1 MSAIVLIVDDNEDNV
16 AILRAMLLDRGYEI
30 RIARDGRSAL
40 ASVRERRPDVILL
53 DIMMPGMDGMQ
64 VLDQLKH
71 DPQHGA
77 IPVIM
82 LTARAED
89 RDILAGYETGADYY
103 ITKPFTMRQIRYALS
118 LVLGTR
124 EAD

>member
-1 MSAIVLIVDDNEDNV
+1 VSAIVLIVDDNEDNV

-53 DIMMPGMDGMQ
+53 DIMMPGMDGME
-64 VLDQLKH
+64 VLDQLKR
-71 DPQHGA
+71 DPRHGT

-89 RDILAGYETGADYY
+89 RDVLAGYETGADYY

-118 LVLGTR
+118 LVLGTK
-124 EAD
+124 EPD

>member
-1 MSAIVLIVDDNEDNV
+1 MSATVLIVDDNEDNV

-30 RIARDGRSAL
+30 RVARDGRSAL

-71 DPQHGA
+71 DPQYGT
-77 IPVIM
+77 IPVVM
-82 LTARAED
+82 LTAKAED
-89 RDILAGYETGADYY
+89 RDVLAGYESGAEYY
-103 ITKPFTMRQIRYALS
+103 ITKPFTMRQVLYALD
-118 LVLGTR
+118 LVLSTR
-124 EAD
+124 EPD